1 MSRGYEYDVELATH
15 TLYKSFSSYELAVVV
30 AEAISFCN
38 GVAYV
43 YDSHLNTLTRYA
55 DGREDERQNHLFRS

>member
-1 MSRGYEYDVELATH
+1 MSQGGTYDVELPMH
-15 TLYKSFSSYELAVVV
+15 TLYKSFSSYEVAAAV

-43 YDSHLNTLTRYA
+43 YDPYFDTLTRYVN
-55 DGREDERQNHLFRS
+55 GREDERQNHLFRS